1 MSALLLAAAL
11 GASAAALVVPAAPR
25 VLGTAPSRPRR
36 PVTGLGPV
44 PALVP
49 VLVLVL
55 ATGVV
60 PRVVAVLAVVVVL
73 VLLGAGRLLRR
84 ARAARRADATRA
96 RVIEL
101 CDALCAELA
110 AGQGAPGALA
120 RAAGDWD
127 LVAPVARTAATG
139 GDVAGGLR
147 ALAERPGAAALR
159 VVAAAWQVSHRTGH
173 GLATTLGRVAEDLR
187 AGEQTRRVVAGE
199 LASARATAR
208 LLAALPLVALAM
220 ASGTGASPWPFL
232 LGHPVG
238 LACLGGGLGLG
249 YAGLSW
255 VEALARDVDRLA

>member
-1 MSALLLAAAL
+1 MTGLALAATCAAAGVALMAPGGARTVRGARAGPCRWPVPLAALLAAGAL
-11 GASAAALVVPAAPR
+11 MSAPR
-25 VLGTAPSRPRR
+25 S
-36 PVTGLGPV
+36 
-44 PALVP
+44 
-49 VLVLVL
+49 
-55 ATGVV
+55 
-60 PRVVAVLAVVVVL
+60 VAVVGVVVVL
-73 VLLGAGRLLRR
+73 LVLGASRLVRR
-84 ARAARRADATRA
+84 ARAGRRADATRA

-110 AGQGAPGALA
+110 AGQGANGALE
-120 RAAGDWD
+120 RAAVDWD
-127 LVAPVARTAATG
+127 VVAPVARAAAAG
-139 GDVAGGLR
+139 GDVTGGLR
-147 ALAERPGAAALR
+147 ELADQPGAAALR

-187 AGEQTRRVVAGE
+187 AAEQTRRVVAGE

-220 ASGTGASPWPFL
+220 ASGSGASPWPFL
-232 LGHPVG
+232 LGHPAG